1 MQKLRYL
8 TPLAA
13 LGLCATAQAGN
24 WNVAAETSSVGF
36 SAEQQG
42 AKFNGK
48 FEEFSA
54 MIDFDPAA
62 PAEGSITGTVRTETV
77 DTRDYDRD
85 GSLMEPDWFDVDNHP
100 ESTFVSESIEA
111 LDDGTYVAHGNLTL
125 KGQTRPMDLAFSFE
139 QNGDTATFDGTM
151 QIDRFD
157 FNVGQGWNDTYMVG
171 KDVEVEIDLD
181 LSR

>member
-1 MQKLRYL
+1 MQKLAYL
-8 TPLAA
+8 APLAA
-13 LGLCATAQAGN
+13 LGLIGTAHAGEWTVAT
-24 WNVAAETSSVGF
+24 ETSSVGF

-48 FEEFSA
+48 FNEFSA
-54 MIDFDPAA
+54 TIEFDPAS
-62 PAEGSITGTVRTETV
+62 PADGSITGTVRTETV

-111 LDDGTYVAHGNLTL
+111 LDDGSFVAHGNLTL
-125 KGQTRPMDLAFSFE
+125 KGVTKPMDLSFTFE
-139 QNGDTATFDGTM
+139 EAGDTAAFNGTM
-151 QIDRFD
+151 KIDRFN

-171 KDVEVEIDLD
+171 KDVEVAIDLD
-181 LSR
+181 LTR